1 MKNLKKL
8 GVSAL
13 AGSLVAFSANA
24 VELTVSGQ
32 TEITYS
38 GTADGNNGNKW
49 GNGNEISFTGS
60 GDVNGMTA
68 TYFATIA
75 DNGQGS
81 SNTSETFASSS
92 LTLDMGDMGL
102 IGMDNG
108 VGLFGADTID
118 DKMPYAYE
126 EANYGSGGSNGIR
139 AKGGCNTLGYI
150 GTFSGV
156 KLSAEINP
164 GSSSSSTA
172 TKGCAADGAN
182 SGNGTGAANT
192 SVKGYNFA
200 ITAAPIDGLNVGTGY
215 ATASVGDE
223 LTAAQR
229 LASEDNTF
237 VTAYATYAVGP
248 VTVGYQKSEGNGGTT
263 GTASNHVDM
272 YGISFNVNENF
283 ALSVNQIDNEYNH
296 PSAASVTEEMT
307 GIGASYTMGSATI
320 RFVNNETSNTG
331 GVSTVKDVEF
341 TEVSLALSF

>member
-156 KLSAEINP
+156 KLNAEINP

-172 TKGCAADGAN
+172 TKGCASDGAN
-182 SGNGTGAANT
+182 SGNGSGATNT
-192 SVKGYNFA
+192 AVKGYNFA

-215 ATASVGDE
+215 ATASVGDD
-223 LTAAQR
+223 
-229 LASEDNTF
+229 LANPEHAEDNTYI
-237 VTAYATYAVGP
+237 TAYATYAVGP
-248 VTVGYQKSEGNGGTT
+248 VTVGYQMSEGNGGSA
-263 GTASNHVDM
+263 GAASNHVDL

-283 ALSVNQIDNEYNH
+283 AISVNQIDNEVNL
-296 PSAASVTEEMT
+296 PSTASVTEEMT

-320 RFVNNETSNTG
+320 RLVNNETSNLAG
-331 GVSTVKDVEF
+331 SSTAKDVEF

>member
-13 AGSLVAFSANA
+13 AGSLVAFTANA

-156 KLSAEINP
+156 KINAEINP
-164 GSSSSSTA
+164 GSSSSTTA
-172 TKGCAADGAN
+172 TKGCASDGAN
-182 SGNGTGAANT
+182 SGNGTGAAKT
-192 SVKGYNFA
+192 DVKGYNFA
-200 ITAAPIDGLNVGTGY
+200 ITSAPIDGLNVGTGY
-215 ATASVGDE
+215 ATASAGDD
-223 LTAAQR
+223 TGAPQH
-229 LASEDNTF
+229 SEDNTF
-237 VTAYATYAVGP
+237 ITAYATYAVGP
-248 VTVGYQKSEGNGGTT
+248 VTIGYQKSEGNGGSK
-263 GTASNHVDM
+263 GTASNHVDL

-283 ALSVNQIDNEYNH
+283 AISVNQIDNDVNL
-296 PSAASVTEEMT
+296 PSTATVTEEMT
-307 GIGASYTMGSATI
+307 GIGASYTMGSATL
-320 RFVNNETSNTG
+320 RLVNNETSNPG
-331 GVSTVKDVEF
+331 GVSTAKDVEF